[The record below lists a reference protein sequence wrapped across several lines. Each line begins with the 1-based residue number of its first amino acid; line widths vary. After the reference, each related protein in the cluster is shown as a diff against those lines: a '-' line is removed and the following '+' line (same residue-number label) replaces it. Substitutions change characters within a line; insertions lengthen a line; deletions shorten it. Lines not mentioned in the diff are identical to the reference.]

1 MSGGDR
7 RKMITCSH
15 GMVMGSNSLL
25 FASVRVHSGFRKM
38 KLCTGFLS
46 PSTGRPLPP
55 HPQLGCLKDW
65 EQIHDC
71 IHKTPTPHTHTH
83 THTHSVSL
91 SLSSRQKPN
100 SLFLW
105 NAPNYSLTCNLL
117 WKVKQFWVCPKELD
131 VMTLLYCRCAQ
142 TTHIGLCFA
151 FLLFSFIFIFFRWP
165 TLSFV

>member
-1 MSGGDR
+1 VEETEE
-7 RKMITCSH
+7 KW
-15 GMVMGSNSLL
+15 SL
-25 FASVRVHSGFRKM
+25 VHMEWS
-38 KLCTGFLS
+38 
-46 PSTGRPLPP
+46 
-55 HPQLGCLKDW
+55 W
-65 EQIHDC
+65 VQIHCYLHLCVCTLGLEKWNCVLGFCLLLQAD
-71 IHKTPTPHTHTH
+71 PSPHTPNLGVWKTENKFMIASTKLQHH
-83 THTHSVSL
+83 THTHSLSL